1 MRKKLVKYYFS
12 PVLILLKALYSI
24 KQGVQIL
31 ITTAV
36 TYKLISPTC
45 IMKYFLS
52 SKTKN
57 ITNWGRAAGIY
68 K

>member
-24 KQGVQIL
+24 KQGMQML

-57 ITNWGRAAGIY
+57 IGEELQAFIND
-68 K
+68 